1 MYTRPMAKK
10 QSRRSTALSPEKAT
24 TSRQKPSAKSAE
36 TSASRARDV
45 NVENSS
51 AQTDIRVFQLQ
62 APLGLE
68 DAPAIDPAFEPL
80 ARLKA
85 PTDNWSAVAGL
96 VQSKE
101 GMRAKI
107 VGVVPHDFVAKTGIA
122 GQGWLRL
129 LERHVGKDAYL
140 LNPWPSEEALFPNP
154 LSRAYIER
162 PQLAEAYSR
171 IFEAAG
177 QPKALA
183 TGLCTSAEHCI
194 APYMFATP
202 AFWSA
207 FVSYVEDHWLV
218 FVGGLPAVDQ
228 AALEAP
234 FAGQGIVA
242 HETPVTIL
250 IARLLPLFLQSELGR
265 GFQALKVSLPH
276 RESEMNAHLQ
286 SLRQL
291 KDAAV
296 KGRSAWL
303 ARAWNN
309 YRNLYLL
316 QVNGKEWCQR
326 HLPALSLPATDP
338 APLATA
344 QTPAG

>member
-1 MYTRPMAKK
+1 MVPT
-10 QSRRSTALSPEKAT
+10 EKAT
-24 TSRQKPSAKSAE
+24 TSRRKTRAKSVEPA
-36 TSASRARDV
+36 ASRVRDA
-45 NVENSS
+45 NAKSGS
-51 AQTDIRVFQLQ
+51 ADKEIRIFQLQ
-62 APLGLE
+62 APAGIE
-68 DAPAIDPAFEPL
+68 DAPATDPAFELL
-80 ARLKA
+80 ARAKSSA
-85 PTDNWSAVAGL
+85 DGWSAVL
-96 VQSKE
+96 ELWQSE
-101 GMRAKI
+101 EALQSKI

-122 GQGWLRL
+122 GQGWVRL
-129 LERHVGKDAYL
+129 LERHAGKDAYL

-162 PQLAEAYSR
+162 PQLAEAYGR

-177 QPKALA
+177 QPKAIA

-207 FVSYVEDHWLV
+207 FVTYVEDHWLV
-218 FVGGLPAVDQ
+218 FLEGLPAVDQ

-234 FAGQGIVA
+234 FVGQGIVA

-250 IARLLPLFLQSELGR
+250 VARLLPLFLQSELGR
-265 GFQALKVSLPH
+265 GFQALKISLPH

-291 KDAAV
+291 KDGAV
-296 KGRSAWL
+296 KGQSAWL
-303 ARAWNN
+303 ARSWNN

-326 HLPALSLPATDP
+326 HLSALSLPTTDS
-338 APLATA
+338 APSAIA
-344 QTPAG
+344 PTPAG